1 MQIPGKRVRV
11 PKWIHGRLCVVRV
24 DAEAVIPDADPSE
37 ACLEPAALRW
47 LDKLQELAD
56 AGDIEALAR
65 VGDVYVRRSA

>member
-24 DAEAVIPDADPSE
+24 DAEAVIPDADPTE
-37 ACLEPAALRW
+37 ACLEPSTLRW

-56 AGDIEALAR
+56 AGDVEALSR
-65 VGDVYVRRSA
+65 VGDVYIRRSA